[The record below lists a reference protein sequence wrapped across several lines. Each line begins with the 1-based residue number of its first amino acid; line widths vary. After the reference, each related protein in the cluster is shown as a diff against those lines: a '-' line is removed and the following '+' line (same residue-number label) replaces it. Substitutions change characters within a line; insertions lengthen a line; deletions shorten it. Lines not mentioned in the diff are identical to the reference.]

1 VGEQTLALS
10 PEKLRRLGLVRY
22 DITHMIPLEQQ
33 LLISLFVGIN
43 IIAVFITAYDK
54 RKATVGNDRERTP
67 EGVLFFLAS
76 IFGALGVY
84 VGMQVFRH
92 KTRRWYFQLGI
103 PLLIVQNAI
112 VFYLLYNFF
121 S

>member
-1 VGEQTLALS
+1 
-10 PEKLRRLGLVRY
+10 
-22 DITHMIPLEQQ
+22 MIPLEQQ
-33 LLISLFVGIN
+33 LLISIFVCINLVTLF
-43 IIAVFITAYDK
+43 IAAYDK

-76 IFGALGVY
+76 ILGALGVFIA
-84 VGMQVFRH
+84 MQVFRH
-92 KTRRWYFQLGI
+92 KTKKWYFQLGI

-112 VFYLLYNFF
+112 VFYMLYNLF